1 MSPRLED
8 IYDAIDEVEAMPDTY
23 SKAQKLAT
31 FYTLRDAVMKEND
44 QYRAA
49 PPVRQVENVIEYK
62 SESDSEFAQ
71 RIDGLDPAVVWPVM
85 DELMDTLQIINP
97 RLYRGVLDKIK

>member
-31 FYTLRDAVMKEND
+31 FYTLRDAVLKDTDRSKTSLNIRV
-44 QYRAA
+44 RA
-49 PPVRQVENVIEYK
+49 
-62 SESDSEFAQ
+62 
-71 RIDGLDPAVVWPVM
+71 
-85 DELMDTLQIINP
+85 TLSSP
-97 RLYRGVLDKIK
+97 RG